1 MANKPLSMH
10 KVRQILLFLKQKASQ
25 RSIEKEVKINRRT
38 IAIYL
43 QKFRETG
50 QDFNELL
57 KLSDDQ
63 LEELLGLLKPVP
75 EDTDPR
81 KTELKALIP
90 DYTAQM
96 AANSNITRLLLWQEY
111 IKKYPGGFQY
121 SRFCDFFA
129 DHTKVNN
136 AVMHFEHEPAKV
148 LQVDFA
154 GDKLHYVDLSTGEFI
169 ECPVFIGVLPF
180 SSFDYVEALHNA
192 TLPQV
197 LKALNNALDYFGG
210 VPLSVKSDNMRQW
223 VSKSCRYEPT
233 FPEMLEQWAGHNHI
247 ALLAARPYKPRDK
260 PSVENGVIIAYR
272 RIYAQL
278 RNETFYS
285 LAELNKAI
293 REKLALHH
301 QINFQKKTFSR
312 LELFRAQEKPLLQAL
327 PASVYYIRHYTK
339 AKVQKNYHVV
349 IGEDWHF
356 YSVPYRFI
364 GKEVRIIY
372 CTDHV
377 EVYSGTLR
385 VALHTRSFISHGY
398 TTDKE
403 HMPENH
409 RAILAHRGWN
419 VEHYLQQA
427 TENGPATLELF
438 KKVMDSKLII
448 DQSYSACTG
457 LLRLIKEYGG
467 TRMENACKRA
477 LKGYRFSYRTIKS
490 ILEKNMDVLE
500 EAEVPEFR
508 IPEHGNLRGPET
520 YKIN

>member
-10 KVRQILLFLKQKASQ
+10 KVRQILLFLKQGASQ

-43 QKFRETG
+43 QKFLETG
-50 QDFNELL
+50 QGFSELL
-57 KLSDDQ
+57 KLGDDQ
-63 LEELLGLLKPVP
+63 LEELLGLPKPVP
-75 EDTDPR
+75 EDSAPR
-81 KTELKALIP
+81 KVELKALIP
-90 DYTAQM
+90 SYTAQM
-96 AANSNITRLLLWQEY
+96 AANSNITRLLLWEEY
-111 IKKYPGGFQY
+111 IKVHPQGFQY

-129 DHTKVNN
+129 DHAKVNN
-136 AVMHFEHEPAKV
+136 AVMHFEHEPAKM

-154 GDKLHYVDLSTGEFI
+154 GDKLHYVDPSTGEFI

-180 SSFDYVEALHNA
+180 SSFDYVEALHDA

-197 LKALNNALDYFGG
+197 LKALNNALEYFGG

-223 VSKSCRYEPT
+223 VSKSCKYEPT

-260 PSVENGVIIAYR
+260 PSVENGVVIAYR

-278 RNETFYS
+278 RNEIFHS

-301 QINFQKKTFSR
+301 QINFQKKAFSR
-312 LELFRAQEKPLLQAL
+312 LELFNAQEKPLLQSL
-327 PASVYYIRHYTK
+327 PASVYYIRHYTR

-349 IGEDWHF
+349 VGEDWHF

-377 EVYSGTLR
+377 EVYFGTLR
-385 VALHTRSFISHGY
+385 IALHTRSFTSHGY
-398 TTDKE
+398 TTDKG

-409 RAILAHRGWN
+409 RAILAHKGWN

-438 KKVMDSKLII
+438 KKVMDSKLIV
-448 DQSYSACTG
+448 DQSYAACTG
-457 LLRLIKEYGG
+457 LLRLIKQYGG

-477 LKGYRFSYRTIKS
+477 LKGYRFSYKTIKS
-490 ILEKNMDVLE
+490 ILEKNMDMLE
-500 EAEVPEFR
+500 EVQVPEYR
-508 IPEHGNLRGPET
+508 IPEHGNVRGPET
-520 YKIN
+520 YNVN

>member
-10 KVRQILLFLKQKASQ
+10 KVRQILLFLKQGASQ

-43 QKFRETG
+43 QKFLETG
-50 QDFNELL
+50 QGFNELL
-57 KLSDDQ
+57 KLNDDQ
-63 LEELLGLLKPVP
+63 LEELLGLFKSVP
-75 EDTDPR
+75 EDADPR
-81 KTELKALIP
+81 KIELKALIP
-90 DYTAQM
+90 GYTAQM
-96 AANSNITRLLLWQEY
+96 AANSNITRLLLWEEY
-111 IKKYPGGFQY
+111 IKAYPEGFQY

-129 DHTKVNN
+129 NHVRVNN

-154 GDKLHYVDLSTGEFI
+154 GDKLHYVDPSTGEFI

-180 SSFDYVEALHNA
+180 SSFDYVEALHDA

-197 LKALNNALDYFGG
+197 LKALNNALEYFGG

-223 VSKSCRYEPT
+223 VSKSCKYEPT

-260 PSVENGVIIAYR
+260 PSVENAVVIAYR

-278 RNETFYS
+278 RNETFHS

-312 LELFRAQEKPLLQAL
+312 LELFNAQEKPLLQSL
-327 PASVYYIRHYTK
+327 PVSIYYVRHYTK

-349 IGEDWHF
+349 VGEDWHF
-356 YSVPYRFI
+356 YSVPYRYI

-377 EVYSGTLR
+377 EVYFGTLR
-385 VALHTRSFISHGY
+385 IALHARSFTSHGY

-438 KKVMDSKLII
+438 KKVMNSKLIV
-448 DQSYSACTG
+448 DQSYAACTG
-457 LLRLIKEYGG
+457 LLRLIKQFGG

-477 LKGYRFSYRTIKS
+477 LKGYRFNYKTIKS
-490 ILEKNMDVLE
+490 ILEKNMDMLE
-500 EAEVPEFR
+500 EAPVPEYR
-508 IPEHGNLRGPET
+508 IPKHENLRGPDT
-520 YKIN
+520 YNIN